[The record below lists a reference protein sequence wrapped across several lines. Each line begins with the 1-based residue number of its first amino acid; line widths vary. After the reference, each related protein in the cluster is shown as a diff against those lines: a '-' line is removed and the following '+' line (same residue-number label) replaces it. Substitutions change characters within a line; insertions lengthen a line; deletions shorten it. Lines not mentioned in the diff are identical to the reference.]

1 MFVCRY
7 NSLTNS
13 ALHVYYYHW
22 YSYQA
27 SSAVDVYALGVVMW
41 EVYME
46 QRPWSQEHTV
56 NDIFAQV
63 TCGTQLAFNTL
74 AKSPEA
80 LDKTYREIAAACMR
94 SDPAKRPPLSEV
106 VQALSSESGI

>member
-1 MFVCRY
+1 
-7 NSLTNS
+7 
-13 ALHVYYYHW
+13 
-22 YSYQA
+22 
-27 SSAVDVYALGVVMW
+27 
-41 EVYME
+41 ME

-63 TCGTQLAFNTL
+63 ASGTQLAFDTL
-74 AKSPEA
+74 AKSPVE
-80 LDKTYREIAAACMR
+80 LDQTYREIAAACMS